1 MSFTSLKCVLDD
13 RRLSS
18 SPTIPVAATVAA
30 AMTLMQEHR
39 ADVVMALD
47 GGRFAGL
54 FTARDAIACVVGNVR
69 PVETIRLIDAIRS
82 ESSPID
88 IETDAEDALILM
100 DQRDSHHI
108 AVSSCGQVLG
118 TLSRRDLSAWIIR
131 NQQEQL
137 DHAYRAVQQMSY
149 SNRRSPVA
157 G

>member
-1 MSFTSLKCVLDD
+1 MSFTSLKAVLDD

-18 SPTIPVAATVAA
+18 SPSIPVTATVAA

-39 ADVVMALD
+39 AEVVIALD

-54 FTARDAIACVVGNVR
+54 FTARDAIACVVGSVR
-69 PVETIRLIDAIRS
+69 PVETICLLDALPEGS
-82 ESSPID
+82 APID

-131 NQQEQL
+131 NQQEEL
-137 DHAYRAVQQMSY
+137 DHAFRAVQNMSY
-149 SNRRSPVA
+149 SNRRSPIA
-157 G
+157 